1 MSASMTLGPYCNDAV
16 DAMNI
21 INIIKWRVKMHGE
34 NICTCILHC
43 PSILKHIMEV
53 QNHTGTLKQKH
64 DL

>member
-34 NICTCILHC
+34 NMYFTLSFNSKAYYGGPKSYWNT
-43 PSILKHIMEV
+43 PSK
-53 QNHTGTLKQKH
+53 T
-64 DL
+64 